1 LIVAFNIKVDPKGK
15 TMSTEDSTT
24 INLTESQADWAEW
37 AALRVTIYYISLK
50 SNEEIEKLPPF
61 PEIEGLI
68 MHLTLDE
75 GVLTTLLDMLEHKAA
90 ERAKE
95 GGLPESAANSA
106 ISLAKKIRAVT
117 GYQGIAA

>member
-1 LIVAFNIKVDPKGK
+1 
-15 TMSTEDSTT
+15 MSTEDSTT

-37 AALRVTIYYISLK
+37 AALRVTIHYLALK
-50 SNEEIEKLPPF
+50 SNEEIDALPPL
-61 PEIEGLI
+61 PDVEGLI

-75 GVLTTLLDMLEHKAA
+75 AVLTTLLDFLEHQAA

-106 ISLAKKIRAVT
+106 LSLAKKIRVVT
-117 GYQGIAA
+117 GYQGMTA